1 MTVLTGGF
9 KLGDSSAT
17 FDNYESINALSYN
30 IYIQME
36 KIKKQKKDDVM
47 ALILI
52 IYGFHGYA
60 ALF

>member
-9 KLGDSSAT
+9 KLGDSPAT
-17 FDNYESINALSYN
+17 FDYYESINALSYN

-36 KIKKQKKDDVM
+36 KKNKDDVM

>member
-9 KLGDSSAT
+9 KLGDSPAT
-17 FDNYESINALSYN
+17 FDYYESINALSYN

-36 KIKKQKKDDVM
+36 KKINKDDVM

>member
-1 MTVLTGGF
+1 MLIGGF
-9 KLGDSSAT
+9 KLGDSPAT

-36 KIKKQKKDDVM
+36 QMKKDDAM

-52 IYGFHGYA
+52 IYGFHGYP

>member
-30 IYIQME
+30 IYIHMG
-36 KIKKQKKDDVM
+36 KKDDVM